1 MLEDV
6 RDPGGVAGGRRKE
19 DGEAVVVVRALDMD
33 VPRAGALMLELQV
46 RAFEALE
53 RLTADDRVAAD
64 SSDRAGFR
72 FGHVNA

>member
-1 MLEDV
+1 MLAAGAAV
-6 RDPGGVAGGRRKE
+6 KDPG
-19 DGEAVVVVRALDMD
+19 
-33 VPRAGALMLELQV
+33 AGALMLELQV

-64 SSDRAGFR
+64 SSDRTGFR